1 MTYTLR
7 YGITD
12 EDECK
17 QVPPE
22 KVRDIK
28 KTGVFQPVRDG
39 ADQRHEPKERP
50 EYIVQDSDPAA
61 TGVIIIRRP
70 EGEDTAKNA
79 DDSPTDS
86 DSVTTG

>member
-7 YGITD
+7 YSITEQD
-12 EDECK
+12 KET
-17 QVPPE
+17 PPE
-22 KVRDIK
+22 KVRDVK

-39 ADQRHEPKERP
+39 DDKRREPKERP
-50 EYIVQDSDPAA
+50 EYIVQDNDPGA

-79 DDSPTDS
+79 DDSPDTDS
-86 DSVTTG
+86 AATD